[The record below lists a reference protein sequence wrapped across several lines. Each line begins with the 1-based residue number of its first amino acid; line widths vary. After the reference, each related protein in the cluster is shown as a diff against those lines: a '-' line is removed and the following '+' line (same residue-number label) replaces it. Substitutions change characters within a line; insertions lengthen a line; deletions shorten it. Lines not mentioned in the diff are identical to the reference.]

1 MMNTSL
7 NQPARQG
14 DTVAYYQARGL
25 HRIGVVQE
33 LRDGKVL
40 VQLVAGETVLVDDIE
55 LYLIEESRK

>member
-1 MMNTSL
+1 MNTSL
-7 NQPARQG
+7 NQPAQQG
-14 DTVAYYQARGL
+14 DIVAYYQARGL
-25 HRIGVVQE
+25 RRIGVVQE